1 MAACRPAEVEPE
13 HFDRIPTRFPTPDPT
28 RRIEPPSPT
37 QAEEQS
43 QPLPTPI
50 VPNAPGTIALNPDEI
65 PSSLPIYLIHYKEI
79 PENQQEALEW
89 AADFGLPN
97 VEVRE
102 DNDELTILLSLDQGG
117 NYYEELTFIRTPYDK
132 AIVYSSGIFWENFD
146 GATPTPFLQQPE
158 TFSSETVSDIALSFV
173 RKHNLLQEPVIA
185 HEFPSINDTYT
196 VHVAFA
202 PAGFR
207 LTGIGQ
213 EPGATIRIDSSGR
226 VVEARIVP
234 AGYVAITSA
243 DIQPLIE
250 IYPGVVDF
258 TAQNLYYYER
268 AQSGGLALD
277 PLRFQR
283 LSVPYGSQDD
293 RAELVYIS
301 PVGQADRLIPAWLIT
316 RPHVDS
322 WDNYDEIYYA
332 AVANLDAAQTVPS
345 PTPLAQTG
353 FAPDAY
359 KIVSPLVIESKDGRI
374 YTNAVVE
381 GITHTV
387 SLDARTGDLIA
398 VFGLTGDLALDDGR
412 NQLYVDK
419 HPHGLTIIDTAT
431 AQFINDIQI
440 PTAEYGHARPQA
452 DPTTGNVL
460 LFRDQML
467 LIADPLS
474 ETWQQTI
481 PITVD
486 TVVCDETVP
495 EPPRIEQTWFDHEA
509 RLLYPSLISYD
520 CTSRVSYTVV
530 VYDMNTMSEVAR
542 YNELDAL
549 SGLAVNGRFYGK
561 SWFQMERAFQWAWQN
576 GQPWLEQT
584 ERGED
589 MVSAL
594 SGFQADEK
602 RGWLYEM
609 TGNGLQILDRETM
622 EVVQT
627 LAPPVIGKL
636 VGFDPVTDNLYFVA
650 DEDGRLIVWSAANI
664 QN

>member
-1 MAACRPAEVEPE
+1 
-13 HFDRIPTRFPTPDPT
+13 
-28 RRIEPPSPT
+28 
-37 QAEEQS
+37 
-43 QPLPTPI
+43 
-50 VPNAPGTIALNPDEI
+50 
-65 PSSLPIYLIHYKEI
+65 
-79 PENQQEALEW
+79 
-89 AADFGLPN
+89 
-97 VEVRE
+97 
-102 DNDELTILLSLDQGG
+102 
-117 NYYEELTFIRTPYDK
+117 
-132 AIVYSSGIFWENFD
+132 
-146 GATPTPFLQQPE
+146 
-158 TFSSETVSDIALSFV
+158 
-173 RKHNLLQEPVIA
+173 
-185 HEFPSINDTYT
+185 
-196 VHVAFA
+196 
-202 PAGFR
+202 
-207 LTGIGQ
+207 
-213 EPGATIRIDSSGR
+213 
-226 VVEARIVP
+226 
-234 AGYVAITSA
+234 
-243 DIQPLIE
+243 
-250 IYPGVVDF
+250 
-258 TAQNLYYYER
+258 
-268 AQSGGLALD
+268 
-277 PLRFQR
+277 
-283 LSVPYGSQDD
+283 
-293 RAELVYIS
+293 
-301 PVGQADRLIPAWLIT
+301 
-316 RPHVDS
+316 
-322 WDNYDEIYYA
+322 
-332 AVANLDAAQTVPS
+332 
-345 PTPLAQTG
+345 
-353 FAPDAY
+353 
-359 KIVSPLVIESKDGRI
+359 
-374 YTNAVVE
+374 
-381 GITHTV
+381 
-387 SLDARTGDLIA
+387 LIA

-549 SGLAVNGRFYGK
+549 SGLAVNGRFYVK